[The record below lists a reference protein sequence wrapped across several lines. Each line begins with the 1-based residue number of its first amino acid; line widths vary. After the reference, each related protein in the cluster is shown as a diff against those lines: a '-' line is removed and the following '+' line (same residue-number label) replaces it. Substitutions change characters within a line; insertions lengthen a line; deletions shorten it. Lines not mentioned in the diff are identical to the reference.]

1 MKWLAVV
8 GTREVNDTIR
18 RDIEQFIGQKITE
31 GDGIVSGGAT
41 GVDHE
46 AARLAYEY
54 GLEAARFRIFLPV
67 ELELY
72 CQALYSRAAVGKC
85 RQDDAVA
92 TVALLRD
99 IAKNRPGVLYDTTE
113 FTEVNAESFH
123 ARNCQ
128 IVALADKLVAF
139 RVNDSRGTT
148 FTIDQARE
156 KGIPIKVFDYTVD

>member
-8 GTREVNDTIR
+8 GTREVNYIIR
-18 RDIEQFIGQKITE
+18 RDIERFVGQKITE
-31 GDGIVSGGAT
+31 GSGIVSGGAT
-41 GVDHE
+41 GADHE

-72 CQALYSRAAVGKC
+72 CQALYDRAADGKC
-85 RQDDAVA
+85 RQDDAIA
-92 TVALLRD
+92 TIALLRD
-99 IAKNRPGVLYDTTE
+99 IAKNRSGVLYDTTE

-128 IVALADKLVAF
+128 IVDLADELVAF

-148 FTIDQARE
+148 FTIDEAKE
-156 KGIPIKVFDYTVD
+156 KGIPVKVFDYIVD

>member
-18 RDIEQFIGQKITE
+18 RDVEQFVGQKIAE
-31 GDGIVSGGAT
+31 GNGIVSGGAT

-72 CQALYSRAAVGKC
+72 CQALYDRAVAGKC
-85 RQDDAVA
+85 RQDDVVA
-92 TVALLRD
+92 TVALLRK
-99 IAKNRPGVLYDTTE
+99 IAKNRPGVIRDTTE

-128 IVALADKLVAF
+128 IVDLADELVAF

-148 FTIDQARE
+148 FTIDQARQ
-156 KGIPIKVFDYTVD
+156 KGIPIKVFDYTID

>member
-8 GTREVNDTIR
+8 GTREVNDIIR
-18 RDIEQFIGQKITE
+18 RDIERFVGQKITE
-31 GDGIVSGGAT
+31 GSGIVSGGAT
-41 GVDHE
+41 GADHE

-72 CQALYSRAAVGKC
+72 CQALYDRAADGKC
-85 RQDDAVA
+85 RQDDAIA
-92 TVALLRD
+92 TIALLRD
-99 IAKNRPGVLYDTTE
+99 IAKNRSGVLYDTTE

-128 IVALADKLVAF
+128 IVALADELVAF
-139 RVNDSRGTT
+139 RVNNSPGTT
-148 FTIDQARE
+148 FTIDQARQ
-156 KGIPIKVFDYTVD
+156 KGIPIKVFDYTID

>member
-18 RDIEQFIGQKITE
+18 RDIEHFVGQKIAD
-31 GDGIVSGGAT
+31 GNGIVSGGAT
-41 GVDHE
+41 GADHE

-54 GLEAARFRIFLPV
+54 GLEAARFRVFLPV
-67 ELELY
+67 KLELY
-72 CQALYSRAAVGKC
+72 CQALYDRAVAGKC
-85 RQDDAVA
+85 RQDDAIA
-92 TVALLRD
+92 TIALLRD
-99 IAKNRPGVLYDTTE
+99 IARNRPGVIRDTTE

-128 IVALADKLVAF
+128 IVDLADELVAF

-148 FTIDQARE
+148 FTVDQAKE
-156 KGIPIKVFDYTVD
+156 KGIPVSVFDYTVD

>member
-18 RDIEQFIGQKITE
+18 RDIECFVGQKIAE
-31 GDGIVSGGAT
+31 GGGIVSGGAT
-41 GVDHE
+41 GADHG
-46 AARLAYEY
+46 AARLAYEH

-72 CQALYSRAAVGKC
+72 CQALYDRAAVGKC

-99 IAKNRPGVLYDTTE
+99 IARNRPGVIRDTTE
-113 FTEVNAESFH
+113 FTEVNADSFH

-128 IVALADKLVAF
+128 IVALADELVAF
-139 RVNDSRGTT
+139 RVNGSPGTT
-148 FTIDQARE
+148 FTIDQAQA
-156 KGIPIKVFDYTVD
+156 KGIPVKVFDYTID